1 MKQARPA
8 PRTVHL
14 STFLSLL
21 LVATTAVTFALIGG
35 LVLAYRIPV
44 IGSEAKEAVQ
54 REAIDKAQ
62 LLEFALN
69 GLESQLEPIAALAQ
83 YASAST
89 IDGTLQA
96 MTGRGAHLLAIYV
109 VSPDGIVRTG
119 SFAST
124 QSSSAA
130 NAANAVGSDLSR
142 NPLFL
147 AAKDG
152 NAVWSDKYLSAQSGN
167 IVIGVA
173 LRQGR
178 WTIIGEISPQHL
190 RESVNTVVGRGGNQ
204 LLVIDR
210 AGEWIAASHNDYGPA
225 DNLGDLPIV
234 KTALAEGE
242 TSRRQGHELPHR
254 SGSVFSGSAKP
265 EKLGWTFIVTR
276 PAGLDNPDIR
286 RTIFLIFIG
295 FSGSLLVGLLIAPW
309 WARKLSKPLKRMID
323 RTHRFAQGN
332 YDNHGDTGS
341 RIVELKAFS
350 KDLQHMADAI
360 RQREASLARS
370 EERLRATIE
379 NSTSVAIQ
387 WYDREGICRYWN
399 PASTAIFGYSA
410 EEAVGRGLDARNYT
424 PRQQQAFIGML
435 RKIEETGEPIPSTEF
450 VSRHKDGHEVVVLC
464 SIFAIPDAHGG
475 AQYVCLDI
483 DITERKHAENALRSS
498 RLELESIFHAS
509 PVAMS
514 VSDVARGC
522 RIQKVND
529 AWVRQFGRSAEDVF
543 GRTGGEIGLYANDID
558 RNRFLDRLQQGVG
571 VYDDM
576 ELWLKR
582 ADGSLLLCHVSAR
595 VVEVGGLQLLV
606 MVSEDIT
613 EQRRMEAE
621 LRDMNL
627 ELEARVVQ
635 RTAALTVAN
644 DELAGALAHLK
655 QAQGDLIRSEKLAAL
670 GRLVAGVAH
679 ELNTPIGNGLMAVST
694 LESHHHDFT
703 AALAEGLRRSTLD
716 QYVENVGIATEIAT
730 RNLHRAAELVASF
743 KQVAVDQTS
752 SQRRPFDLKTVVD
765 EMLTSMRP
773 MLSRTTHRVEADIAD
788 GLRFDS
794 YPGPLGQVI
803 GNLIDNAIKHGF
815 EGRSGGSIVITGTA
829 LDAERVVLTVA
840 DDGCGISEKNLV
852 RIFDPFF
859 TTRLGQGGSGLGLNI
874 VHNIVTGVLCG
885 SLDVS
890 STEGEGTSFRLV
902 LPRVL
907 PAETRSAAA

>member
-1 MKQARPA
+1 MKPA
-8 PRTVHL
+8 HPTTRTVHL

-44 IGSEAKEAVQ
+44 IGSEARETVQ

-69 GLESQLEPIAALAQ
+69 GLEYQLEPIAALAQ

-96 MTGRGAHLLAIYV
+96 MTGRGTHLLAIYV
-109 VSPDGIVRTG
+109 VSPDGIVRSG
-119 SFAST
+119 SFANT
-124 QSSSAA
+124 QSSRAA

-142 NPLFL
+142 NPLFI

-152 NAVWSDKYLSAQSGN
+152 KAVWSDKYLSAQSGN

-178 WTIIGEISPQHL
+178 WTIIGEISPQYL
-190 RESVNTVVGRGGNQ
+190 RESVNTVLGRGGNQ

-242 TSRRQGHELPHR
+242 ASLRQGHELPYR
-254 SGSVFSGSAKP
+254 SGTVFTGSTKS

-286 RTIFLIFIG
+286 RTIFLILAG
-295 FSGSLLVGLLIAPW
+295 FSGSLLVGLFIAPW
-309 WARKLSKPLKRMID
+309 WARSLSKPLKRMID
-323 RTHRFAQGN
+323 RTHRFAGGN
-332 YDNHGDTGS
+332 YDDQADIGS
-341 RIVELKAFS
+341 WIVELNAFCD
-350 KDLQHMADAI
+350 DLQRMADAI
-360 RQREASLARS
+360 REREASLARS

-387 WYDREGICRYWN
+387 WYDRSGICRYWN
-399 PASTAIFGYSA
+399 PASTAIFGYRA
-410 EEAVGRGLDARNYT
+410 DEAVGRGLDARSYT
-424 PRQQQAFIGML
+424 PKQQEAFLGML
-435 RKIEETGEPIPSTEF
+435 QKIEETGQPIPSTEF

-475 AQYVCLDI
+475 QQYVCLDI
-483 DITERKHAENALRSS
+483 DITERKHAENALRGS
-498 RLELESIFHAS
+498 RMELESIFHAS

-529 AWVRQFGRSAEDVF
+529 AWVRQFGRTAEQVF
-543 GRTGGEIGLYANDID
+543 GRTGDEIGLYASNVD
-558 RNRFLDRLQQGVG
+558 RSRFLDRLQQGVG
-571 VYDDM
+571 IYDDM
-576 ELWLKR
+576 ELWLKH

-595 VVEVGGLQLLV
+595 VVEVGSLQLLV

-613 EQRRMEAE
+613 EQRRLEAE

-627 ELEARVVQ
+627 QLEARVVQ

-644 DELAGALAHLK
+644 EELEGALAHLK
-655 QAQGDLIRSEKLAAL
+655 QAQSDLIRSEKLAAL

-679 ELNTPIGNGLMAVST
+679 ELNTPIGNGLMAVTT
-694 LESHHHDFT
+694 LESHHHEFT
-703 AALAEGLRRSTLD
+703 ATLADGLRRSTLD
-716 QYVENVGIATEIAT
+716 KFVENVGTATEIAT
-730 RNLHRAAELVASF
+730 RNLHRAAELVTSF

-752 SQRRPFDLKTVVD
+752 SQRRPFDLKTVVE

-773 MLSRTTHRVEADIAD
+773 MLSRTTHRVEADIAE

-815 EGRSGGSIVITGTA
+815 EGHSDGTIVITGA
-829 LDAERVVLTVA
+829 PLDAERVVLTVT
-840 DDGCGISEKNLV
+840 DNGCGIPGENLA

-874 VHNIVTGVLCG
+874 VHNIVTSVLCG

-890 STEGEGTSFRLV
+890 STLGQGTSFRLV
-902 LPRVL
+902 LPRVP